1 MFKIFSFVSLIL
13 SMLSFM
19 GLQVLNVIQKNVI
32 LLSLLDSEEFN
43 DIRFFGSLLVVPVLL
58 LVLAIIFAYLSIK
71 SNINK

>member
-1 MFKIFSFVSLIL
+1 MYKIFSFVSLIL

-43 DIRFFGSLLVVPVLL
+43 DIHFFGSLLVIPVLL
-58 LVLAIIFAYLSIK
+58 LVLMIIFAYLSIK
-71 SNINK
+71 SNTNK